1 MRLEDE
7 MLIVGS
13 HAQGKLLAGAI
24 DRIGVVLFN
33 QPEKRNAVSLE
44 MWDGVCSALDRFA
57 ADDAIRV
64 VVIAGSGGQAF
75 SSGNDISQ
83 FAERRAS
90 AEANAAYARTLARG
104 WASLAGTAKPTV
116 ACIEGYCVGGGL
128 ATALLADVR
137 VAARESVFGIP
148 AARLG
153 IAYSFEATERLV
165 STVGPSRAR
174 LLLYTARRLN
184 GEEAHD
190 IGLVD
195 VLADDAATE
204 CIAMAHT
211 IASNAPLSVQAAK
224 FHVAQTLAPAD
235 QRDHTRMQ
243 EITRRCMDSADY
255 REGREAFMGKRPP
268 VFTGM

>member
-1 MRLEDE
+1 M
-7 MLIVGS
+7 
-13 HAQGKLLAGAI
+13 
-24 DRIGVVLFN
+24 
-33 QPEKRNAVSLE
+33 
-44 MWDGVCSALDRFA
+44 
-57 ADDAIRV
+57 
-64 VVIAGSGGQAF
+64 
-75 SSGNDISQ
+75 
-83 FAERRAS
+83 
-90 AEANAAYARTLARG
+90 
-104 WASLAGTAKPTV
+104 
-116 ACIEGYCVGGGL
+116 GGGL

-137 VAARESVFGIP
+137 VAARNSELGIP

-165 STVGPSRAR
+165 SLVGPSRAR

-224 FHVAQTLAPAD
+224 FNVAQTLAPAD
-235 QRDHTRMQ
+235 RRDHTRMQ

-255 REGREAFMGKRPP
+255 SEGREAFMGKRPP